1 MSHKVI
7 LGKSRPARTHSK
19 MTSIQKHILVP
30 EHIKLSKEE
39 KEEMLNSYNI
49 TVRDLPKI
57 LISDKAIEELNP
69 KVGDV
74 IKIVR
79 DSKTAGKTHYYRLVI
94 EG

>member
-1 MSHKVI
+1 
-7 LGKSRPARTHSK
+7 
-19 MTSIQKHILVP
+19 
-30 EHIKLSKEE
+30 
-39 KEEMLNSYNI
+39 MLNSYNI